1 MCAVSSFLS
10 FPFFLPQPRSKWRRD
25 SPFTAIAPLDSIVN
39 ECLTALFGKF
49 SLRYSGIEFTG
60 SAAAGSCD
68 LLAALKS
75 FWIKRLPKYQP
86 VWLEKYVVCLF
97 IFTILF
103 IYFIFIYTFMYW
115 AKFKCLLDQHGYA
128 TSFHKSLGTRD
139 GSTYIN
145 WLHACYVPTHRSS
158 FCYRISCIDKAK

>member
-1 MCAVSSFLS
+1 MSVLYSFVGRDLNLILAESAKLKCARFPLFFPFLS
-10 FPFFLPQPRSKWRRD
+10 SSPPPQPRSKWRRD

-86 VWLEKYVVCLF
+86 LWRENILFVCSSSQFCLF
-97 IFTILF
+97 ISFLF
-103 IYFIFIYTFMYW
+103 I
-115 AKFKCLLDQHGYA
+115 
-128 TSFHKSLGTRD
+128 
-139 GSTYIN
+139 
-145 WLHACYVPTHRSS
+145 P
-158 FCYRISCIDKAK
+158 SCIERNSNAFSISMATPQAFTNR